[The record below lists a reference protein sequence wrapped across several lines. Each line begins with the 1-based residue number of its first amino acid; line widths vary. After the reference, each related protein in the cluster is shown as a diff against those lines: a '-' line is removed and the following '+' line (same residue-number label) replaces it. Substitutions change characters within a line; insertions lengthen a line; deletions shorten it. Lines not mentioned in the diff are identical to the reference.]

1 MNTNRRQQG
10 FTLIEMMV
18 VVVILGILAAIAF
31 PNYQEYVLRGKRA
44 EGQAL
49 LNEAAAHEERWYS
62 LNPSSGYVTS
72 QSSIASLALNHT
84 SGTSVA
90 SDTGLYNLTVATTGS
105 DGGYTLTATPTFSD
119 SKCTLLTLTA
129 QGVRG
134 NSGTGGT
141 SDCWR

>member
-62 LNPSSGYVTS
+62 LNPGSGYITS
-72 QSSIASLALNHT
+72 QSSVASLALNHT
-84 SGTSVA
+84 TGTSVT
-90 SDTGLYNLTVATTGS
+90 SDTGLYNLTVGTSGS

-119 SKCTLLTLTA
+119 SKCSLLTLTA

-134 NSGTGGT
+134 NSGTGST